1 MIFLKLDSYLILVER
16 RNPLDDQVQPRDVET
31 FDPLW
36 QRKIDES
43 LAKQGHN
50 NKVEWENL
58 NEWPNIAQ
66 MGEDLKEPTQK
77 EREMMIKPI
86 LKEID
91 ESIAKHTIYG
101 NEPWDGPKLPEHGL
115 RSRDHHMCHMDNHLM

>member
-1 MIFLKLDSYLILVER
+1 MKLDSYLILVER

-50 NKVEWENL
+50 NKIWENL
-58 NEWPNIAQ
+58 NGWPNIAE
-66 MGEDLKEPTQK
+66 MGQAIKEK
-77 EREMMIKPI
+77 EREREIMIKPI

>member
-50 NKVEWENL
+50 NKIWENL
-58 NEWPNIAQ
+58 NGWPNIAE
-66 MGEDLKEPTQK
+66 MGQAIKEK
-77 EREMMIKPI
+77 EREREIMIKPI

>member
-1 MIFLKLDSYLILVER
+1 MKLDSYLILVER
-16 RNPLDDQVQPRDVET
+16 HNPLDDQVQPRDVET

-50 NKVEWENL
+50 NKIWENL
-58 NEWPNIAQ
+58 NGWPNIAE
-66 MGEDLKEPTQK
+66 MGQAIKEK
-77 EREMMIKPI
+77 EREREIMIKPI

-115 RSRDHHMCHMDNHLM
+115 RSRDHHMCHMDNKLM